1 MEPPREFLLDDG
13 SPPRKKIAHY
23 IRSLVP
29 PPRRL
34 HNQKYSEIVLSR
46 HNYFRSNNRVSFYLI
61 EDGEFVSLRLFDTT
75 LPIQDVC
82 DEIEDKKERYQ
93 ISSKHG
99 LPLVTI
105 APKLLDLTIDNCN
118 IHSLEDFPRY
128 SQLIWLRIT
137 SLPLFSINSAD
148 LHLPNLRLLYLDNLN
163 INSFEGI
170 NWYLPQLGS
179 ISVTGC
185 KFRDFT
191 FLQEIY
197 EKLCA
202 PYDKHLLCSHI
213 GYIDTP
219 CLRRYEI
226 APQTENFRELKVE
239 INQNF
244 YDRNTPYLPEICS
257 LDGLTSLQITSL
269 LSISVWYERDNRHK
283 NSFVWNH
290 YLQFPPFFQ
299 RWAEHWLEIVQ
310 REMEEADFE
319 GFTFI
324 EDDEG
329 GYYPMI
335 EDARIDFVHRKE
347 DELARHI
354 APMVE
359 KYEKTL
365 PELLDAVQRT
375 KHEGWPRSFSLEL
388 IERVVHECTI
398 SVRRSMLQVLPP
410 EHPLH
415 GLWRNDD
422 SDSITLDNSLELL
435 K

>member
-299 RWAEHWLEIVQ
+299 RWAE
-310 REMEEADFE
+310 
-319 GFTFI
+319 
-324 EDDEG
+324 
-329 GYYPMI
+329 
-335 EDARIDFVHRKE
+335 
-347 DELARHI
+347 
-354 APMVE
+354 
-359 KYEKTL
+359 
-365 PELLDAVQRT
+365 
-375 KHEGWPRSFSLEL
+375 
-388 IERVVHECTI
+388 
-398 SVRRSMLQVLPP
+398 
-410 EHPLH
+410 
-415 GLWRNDD
+415 
-422 SDSITLDNSLELL
+422 
-435 K
+435 